1 MPGEEAED
9 DVVQWPLA
17 PVIVQY
23 ELVVLH
29 VLRKVLELHQR
40 HLLLNTLHLLLLRR
54 LRLRLRLLSLP
65 VVAHLS
71 SRFAGKLLSPANLP
85 ADLDRPIS

>member
-1 MPGEEAED
+1 MPGEDAED
-9 DVVQWPLA
+9 DVIQWPLA

-54 LRLRLRLLSLP
+54 LRLRLLSLP

-71 SRFAGKLLSPANLP
+71 SRFAGKFLSPANLP
-85 ADLDRPIS
+85 ADLDRPNS